1 MLGGFT
7 SELETI
13 FISIKGQYTDSMLE
27 YREFAA
33 QVENLPHIYDFLADE
48 LVKSELHDSL
58 GFDLKIAVEEL
69 FTNICKYSSTDQSAG
84 CVSIRITIDTE
95 SVQVEMID
103 DGHPFNPWE
112 SDDPNLDLSPEE
124 REIGGLGI
132 FLVKQ
137 LMDRVSYRR
146 AENKNISTIC
156 KNLPCL
162 NGDKE

>member
-1 MLGGFT
+1 MQG
-7 SELETI
+7 
-13 FISIKGQYTDSMLE
+13 

-33 QVENLPHIYDFLADE
+33 QIENLPHIYDFLDAE
-48 LVKSELHDSL
+48 LVKRELHDSL
-58 GFDLKIAVEEL
+58 GFDFKVAVEEL
-69 FTNICKYSSTDQSAG
+69 FTNICKYSLIDQPSGA
-84 CVSIRITIDTE
+84 VSIHITVDTE
-95 SVQVEMID
+95 TVQVEMSD
-103 DGHPFNPWE
+103 GGHPFNPWE
-112 SDDPNLDLSPEE
+112 NGDPDLGGPPEE

-146 AENKNISTIC
+146 DNNRNVSTIC